1 MVLLYYLLAF
11 DPNFD
16 PFRPESCPSKPT
28 HTPNP
33 IDLLFFNRLSYLT
46 KRLQL
51 RQEHTRRLFD
61 RAFAKCLLVLADTR
75 IITGMAILI
84 SGYYTMSNGLAA
96 HYWSMV
102 VYLAWF
108 SCLIHL
114 FI

>member
-1 MVLLYYLLAF
+1 MLIKAHCKQQVYLSFVITGWFTIFMVLLYYLLAF

-28 HTPNP
+28 HPPNP

-61 RAFAKCLLVLADTR
+61 RAFAKVSVIQGDACPQD
-75 IITGMAILI
+75 
-84 SGYYTMSNGLAA
+84 
-96 HYWSMV
+96 
-102 VYLAWF
+102 
-108 SCLIHL
+108 
-114 FI
+114 